1 SVLDDED
8 TRGWID
14 NYRYKVFATEM
25 GTDVVFVDGS
35 MSRSSLMQSMTIAG
49 LVLLGCA
56 ALMLILIFLLSKKAV
71 KPIAESYEKQKQFI
85 TDANHELKTPLT
97 LILANLDIAE
107 DELGKNE
114 WLDDIRAEGHR
125 MTELVNH
132 LVALSRMDED
142 NSGMKV
148 TDVTFGELVSGTVAE
163 FEQLAKERGKH
174 LYANVNLNVSCRGD
188 EALLRRLV
196 AALMDNAVKYCD
208 VGGEICVTL
217 QRTRKVVL
225 TVENT
230 YAAVN
235 EIDLHRLFDR
245 FYRADRARKF
255 TGGYG
260 IGLSMAKAIV
270 EKHKGEITAYKKDAT
285 HIGFKVV
292 L

>member
-1 SVLDDED
+1 
-8 TRGWID
+8 
-14 NYRYKVFATEM
+14 
-25 GTDVVFVDGS
+25 
-35 MSRSSLMQSMTIAG
+35 
-49 LVLLGCA
+49 
-56 ALMLILIFLLSKKAV
+56 
-71 KPIAESYEKQKQFI
+71 
-85 TDANHELKTPLT
+85 
-97 LILANLDIAE
+97 
-107 DELGKNE
+107 
-114 WLDDIRAEGHR
+114 

-148 TDVTFGELVSGTVAE
+148 TDVTFGELVSSTVAE

-174 LYANVNLNVSCRGD
+174 LYANVNQNVSCRGD

-196 AALMDNAVKYCD
+196 AVLMDNAVKYCD